1 MNKTMITA
9 ALAGVVA
16 VGALVALVAAT
27 NSQAV
32 SKPAPAAA
40 LSSEQQVRAANA
52 AFYTALNA
60 FFTGEMSGIENIWSH
75 AADVTYMG
83 PAGGMQVGWTAVHA
97 NWKMQAVM
105 KLGGTVEPKDMHVTV
120 GTDIAVTQQVEQGTN
135 TNMEGK
141 PMTVSIRAT
150 NTFRLEGGAWK
161 MIGHHTDLIPVM
173 AK

>member
-1 MNKTMITA
+1 MNKTMIAA

-16 VGALVALVAAT
+16 VGALVAAT

-40 LSSEQQVRAANA
+40 RSGEQQVRAANA
-52 AFYTALNA
+52 VFYTALNA

-75 AADVTYMG
+75 ADDVTYMG

-97 NWKMQAVM
+97 NWKMQAAM
-105 KLGGTVEPKDMHVTV
+105 KLGGTVEPKDLHVMV
-120 GTDIAVTQQVEQGTN
+120 GTDIAVTQQVEHGTN